1 MTSLRQFAFVDGQPY
16 GWRAIIASVIHAT
29 VVGATVIGAMVILAN
44 MAGSAIVRDSAG
56 SEPTAGQV
64 EAVDATAVNP
74 TSPSIPRATSTPRS
88 TSTPRATSEPL
99 APRLLN
105 WDLPTPAESMAM
117 RPLGLDR
124 LLGPI
129 ERAPAPQSDQ
139 RLERDEADSGSG
151 WDPGSGW
158 ESSNGGYDGDSRNS
172 GGDSGLNSGGNSG
185 GGQEAQLLASTA
197 PAAIATSTGPWSGW
211 LALSL
216 LSLAPAALLM
226 TTSYVRIAA
235 VLGLL
240 RHALGMPQLPS
251 TTVISSLSLFM
262 TFLVMA
268 PVWTEVYEE
277 AIVPG
282 RDPERR
288 MSWDEFW
295 TKGSQPLRR
304 FMSRQ
309 IDRADNSEDVWL
321 FYRHLPESRTAP
333 PPSTYDEVPLA
344 ALLPA
349 FLVSELKIA
358 FLIGFQI
365 CLPFL
370 VVDLVVASMTTALG
384 MMMVPTQAISLPL
397 KLLLFVMLDGWRLV
411 VSMLLESFQI

>member
-1 MTSLRQFAFVDGQPY
+1 MTSLRQFAFVDGRPY

-29 VVGATVIGAMVILAN
+29 VVGATVIGATVVVAN
-44 MAGSAIVRDSAG
+44 VAGSALVRDSAG
-56 SEPTAGQV
+56 SEPAAGQV
-64 EAVDATAVNP
+64 EVVDATAVNP
-74 TSPSIPRATSTPRS
+74 TSPSIPRSTSTPRS
-88 TSTPRATSEPL
+88 TYTPRSTSEPL

-139 RLERDEADSGSG
+139 RLERDET
-151 WDPGSGW
+151 DPSSVRD
-158 ESSNGGYDGDSRNS
+158 SSNGGNYGDG
-172 GGDSGLNSGGNSG
+172 GNSGGNSG
-185 GGQEAQLLASTA
+185 GGQEAELLASTA

-358 FLIGFQI
+358 FLIGFQL

>member
-1 MTSLRQFAFVDGQPY
+1 MTSLRQFAFVDRRPY
-16 GWRAIIASVIHAT
+16 GWQAIIASVIHAT
-29 VVGATVIGAMVILAN
+29 VIGATVIGAMVVLAN
-44 MAGSAIVRDSAG
+44 MAGSALVRDSAG

-64 EAVDATAVNP
+64 EVVDATAVNP
-74 TSPSIPRATSTPRS
+74 TSPSIPRSTSTPRS
-88 TSTPRATSEPL
+88 TSESL

-105 WDLPTPAESMAM
+105 WDLPTPAESMAL

-129 ERAPAPQSDQ
+129 ERAPAPQSDP
-139 RLERDEADSGSG
+139 RLEGDEAVSGSG
-151 WDPGSGW
+151 WDPGSGR
-158 ESSNGGYDGDSRNS
+158 ESGNGGYDGDSGNS
-172 GGDSGLNSGGNSG
+172 GGEHGGDFGLNSGLNSG
-185 GGQEAQLLASTA
+185 GGQEAEFLASTA
-197 PAAIATSTGPWSGW
+197 PAAMSTSTGPWSGW

>member
-1 MTSLRQFAFVDGQPY
+1 MERSPIERAAAGADVGAVLANAFYPLAVEFVSVTRAAVIQVAWAIFALGGFVHGWAAPAERLAASEQTAARELNSTPADKTGREPAISRPSPDDSLAESPGLARSVESADKSVDG
-16 GWRAIIASVIHAT
+16 RADWP
-29 VVGATVIGAMVILAN
+29 
-44 MAGSAIVRDSAG
+44 AGPADVR
-56 SEPTAGQV
+56 
-64 EAVDATAVNP
+64 
-74 TSPSIPRATSTPRS
+74 
-88 TSTPRATSEPL
+88 
-99 APRLLN
+99 
-105 WDLPTPAESMAM
+105 LPTPAETLSLKNYASAAPG
-117 RPLGLDR
+117 RSAADHARSGATTSLPLG
-124 LLGPI
+124 
-129 ERAPAPQSDQ
+129 
-139 RLERDEADSGSG
+139 
-151 WDPGSGW
+151 
-158 ESSNGGYDGDSRNS
+158 
-172 GGDSGLNSGGNSG
+172 
-185 GGQEAQLLASTA
+185 
-197 PAAIATSTGPWSGW
+197 GW

-240 RHALGMPQLPS
+240 RQALGMPQLPS

-277 AIVPG
+277 AIVPA
-282 RDPERR
+282 RDPARR

-333 PPSTYDEVPLA
+333 PPATYDDVPLA

-349 FLVSELKIA
+349 FLLSELKVA

-384 MMMVPTQAISLPL
+384 MMMIPTQAISLPM
-397 KLLLFVMLDGWRLV
+397 KLLLFVLLDGWRLV
-411 VSMLLESFQI
+411 VGLLLESFQA